1 MFTIKNTESGE
12 EIFKGSPY
20 EFIERVELIKNEND
34 DFNFSIIGIS
44 DAYEYIDT
52 YCPDL
57 EYSDDFL

>member
-34 DFNFSIIGIS
+34 DFNFSIRR
-44 DAYEYIDT
+44 
-52 YCPDL
+52 L
-57 EYSDDFL
+57 H